1 LISWSGG
8 TDPLDFVSVSP
19 KRLESALAS
28 IDTVQTLPY
37 LVGSKYVIAYQY
49 PVKTTAFAVLFVGPT
64 IGSLAAILLVGF
76 AAAFLIP
83 RLPLGIPRRDFRF
96 VTNIILSDID

>member
-1 LISWSGG
+1 
-8 TDPLDFVSVSP
+8 VSP
-19 KRLESALAS
+19 KHLESALAS
-28 IDTVQTLPY
+28 TDAVQMLPY
-37 LVGSKYVIAYQY
+37 LAGSKYVIAYQY

-76 AAAFLIP
+76 AAAFLVP

-96 VTNIILSDID
+96 AIDDFLSPTWTNHPRIVYSPG